1 LASIINAS
9 NSGFGGIVSTG
20 DSSGV
25 LQLQTAGTA
34 ALTIDTSQNATFAG
48 TLTATGRLAS
58 SSMPTG
64 SVLQVVSM
72 TTTTGT
78 NSTTTAYV
86 DTAVTLS
93 ITPSS
98 SSNKILVIYNLN
110 GMYKSATSSS
120 NSIGF
125 NLVRGATSLGD
136 FGLYFGSTGTA
147 LATVGSSGVGMYLD
161 SPSTT
166 SSTTYKVQ
174 IKNMT
179 NASFVGINVSG
190 DISSMTLMEIKG

>member
-1 LASIINAS
+1 MSTIINATTTNGVVIEPD
-9 NSGFGGIVSTG
+9 NSGSL
-20 DSSGV
+20 V
-25 LQLQTAGTA
+25 LQTNSGTT

-48 TLTATGRLAS
+48 TLTATGKLAS

-64 SVLQVVSM
+64 TVLQVVSM

-86 DTAVTLS
+86 DTDVTAS

-110 GMYKSATSSS
+110 GMYKSSTSAS

-136 FGLYFGSTGTA
+136 FGLFFGSTGTA

-174 IKNMT
+174 IKNMV
-179 NASFVGINVSG
+179 NSSFVGINVSG